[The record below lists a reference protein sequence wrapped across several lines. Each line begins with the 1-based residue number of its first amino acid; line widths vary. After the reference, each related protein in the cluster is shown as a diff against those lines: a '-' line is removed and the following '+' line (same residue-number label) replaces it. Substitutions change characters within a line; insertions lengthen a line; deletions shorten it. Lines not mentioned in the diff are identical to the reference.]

1 MNYYLK
7 SLREFKR
14 VLKKNKNITKE
25 EWDKYANENI
35 FFSSIT
41 LQARNK
47 YTYFASVAKKEGYK
61 DVRDFESLKRL
72 YCK

>member
-35 FFSSIT
+35 FFSSMT
-41 LQARNK
+41 LQAH
-47 YTYFASVAKKEGYK
+47 K

>member
-35 FFSSIT
+35 LVS
-41 LQARNK
+41 RNE
-47 YTYFASVAKKEGYK
+47 YEQI
-61 DVRDFESLKRL
+61 SLAQ
-72 YCK
+72 

>member
-41 LQARNK
+41 LQAH
-47 YTYFASVAKKEGYK
+47 K

-72 YCK
+72 Y